1 MKIRWKK
8 RLKVMRAST
17 VGIIVSLIM
26 LLLFAGF
33 TIYGN
38 KVGNFVISVDFDNIK
53 LSLSAHED
61 YSNQTERLTFN
72 GLNAVDNTS
81 YGFLPDDISAGV
93 GEKSVNNRKTKTS
106 YLAFSFYLIN
116 NSGKSVDYLMNLNIV
131 DTVGDPLPIIRVM
144 IIDGDKSTFD
154 AGNRIYALKESSED
168 NERILKEGLDA
179 IRPYKTEDFLSEKRI
194 FSINVHDFA
203 AEAKE
208 KYTVLIWLEG
218 CDADCTNERIG
229 SRVKLQL
236 DFIGY

>member
-1 MKIRWKK
+1 MKIRWIK
-8 RLKVMRAST
+8 RLKVMRVST
-17 VGIIVSLIM
+17 VGIIVSII
-26 LLLFAGF
+26 LLLIFAGF

-53 LSLSAHED
+53 LSLSAYED
-61 YSNQTERLTFN
+61 YSHQTERLTFN

-81 YGFLPDDISAGV
+81 YGFLPDNVAEGI

-106 YLAFSFYLIN
+106 YMAFSFYLIN
-116 NSGKSVDYLMNLNIV
+116 NSEKAVDYLMNLNV
-131 DTVGDPLPIIRVM
+131 VGTVGDPLPIIRVM
-144 IIDGDKSTFD
+144 LIDGDKSTFD
-154 AGNRIYALKESSED
+154 TGNRIYALKESSRE
-168 NERILKEGLDA
+168 NERILNEGLNE
-179 IRPYKTEDFLSEKRI
+179 IRPYQTEDFISERRI

-203 AEAKE
+203 AGAKE

-218 CDADCTNERIG
+218 CDAECTNERIG